1 MLAPLQLIDYRAA
14 VQSYERFENAE
25 VTEENAFG
33 IALTLQFEGKL
44 DEENGAQ
51 RLKLVVRYNQED
63 DVPEEQQPFIAHR
76 GVISVEGWLRWIS
89 EKVAARE
96 DADKL
101 LRANGL
107 AMLYGIA
114 RVRIADLTDQGN
126 GRRLLLPSV
135 NFQKVVQQE

>member
-33 IALTLQFEGKL
+33 IALSLQFEGKL

-76 GVISVEGWLRWIS
+76 GEISVEGWLRWIN

-114 RVRIADLTDQGN
+114 RVRIADLTERGK
-126 GRRLLLPSV
+126 RSSPSTA
-135 NFQKVVQQE
+135 QR

>member
-33 IALTLQFEGKL
+33 IALSLQFEGKL

-76 GVISVEGWLRWIS
+76 GEISVEGWLRWIN

-114 RVRIADLTDQGN
+114 RVRIADLTERGN

-135 NFQKVVQQE
+135 NFQHVVQQE